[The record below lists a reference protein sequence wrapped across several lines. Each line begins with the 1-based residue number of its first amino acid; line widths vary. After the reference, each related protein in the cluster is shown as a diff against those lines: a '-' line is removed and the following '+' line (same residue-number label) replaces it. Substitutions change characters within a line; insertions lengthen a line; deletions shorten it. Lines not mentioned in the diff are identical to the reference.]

1 MKILLIDIETA
12 PNTAYVWGLYK
23 QNIGINQI
31 VRTGRVMCFAAKWYG
46 NDVTGFHSEVG
57 GKKAHEKMVKYA
69 WQYLNEADAV
79 VHYNGST
86 FDVPTLNKEFLKLG
100 LTPPSP
106 YQQIDLIKVAR
117 KQFRFASNKLD
128 HLLKELDLKGKVE
141 HEGFEMWVDCMNG
154 DPEAWECMEE
164 YNRGDIEGLEPLYE
178 RMLPWITNHPNSA
191 LYGSFQEVVC
201 TNCGG
206 AKLQRRGYRRT
217 KVGVYRQFQCQS
229 CGTWMRERT
238 TDLLPEERKGV
249 LVQS

>member
-12 PNTAYVWGLYK
+12 PNTVYVWGLYK
-23 QNIGINQI
+23 PIIGLNQI

-79 VHYNGST
+79 IHYNGSS

-100 LTPPSP
+100 LAPPAP
-106 YQQIDLIKVAR
+106 YQQIDLLKVAR

-128 HLLKELDLKGKVE
+128 HLLKELELGGKVE
-141 HEGFEMWVDCMNG
+141 HRGFELWVECMNG
-154 DPEAWECMEE
+154 DLDAWEEMEA
-164 YNRGDIEGLEPLYE
+164 YNRGDITGLEPLYE
-178 RMLPWITNHPNSA
+178 RMLPWITTHPNVA
-191 LYGSFQEVVC
+191 LYGSFGASVC
-201 TNCGG
+201 TNCGSE
-206 AKLQRRGYRRT
+206 KLQRRGFHRTRTQAYRRL
-217 KVGVYRQFQCQS
+217 QCQA
-229 CGTWMRERT
+229 CGTWLRERT
-238 TDLLPEERKGV
+238 TDLLPEERGKV